1 MIYMGSKRRIAKYIL
16 PIILSGRTEKQWYVE
31 PFVGGANMI
40 ENVDGNRL
48 GADINYYLIE
58 ALKMIQQNLNEI
70 PKNENEWNEK
80 DYKLAKKNINCSPGL
95 RGYCGFQLSYGGKW
109 FSGWKKDNI
118 GKRKFIT
125 EGYKNAVKQSA
136 KIQNVKFVC
145 CNYLNLKIPE
155 KSIIYCDPP
164 YKKTGTY
171 KNKFNHY
178 KFWRWCRN
186 KTKQGHTVFISEYNA
201 PKDFICVWQKEI
213 YSSLAKNTGKTKGLE
228 KLFVYQG

>member
-16 PIILSGRTEKQWYVE
+16 PIILSGRTEKQWYIE

-70 PKNENEWNEK
+70 PKNKNEWNEQN
-80 DYKLAKKNINCSPGL
+80 YKLTKRNINCSPGL

-109 FSGWKKDNI
+109 FGGQKRNKT
-118 GKRKFIT
+118 GKRDYIS
-125 EGYKNAVKQSA
+125 EGYRNAVKQSN
-136 KIQNVKFVC
+136 KIQNVKFIC
-145 CNYLNLKIPE
+145 CNYLNLEIPE

-164 YKKTGTY
+164 YRKTTLY

-178 KFWRWCRN
+178 KFWEWCRN

-213 YSSLAKNTGKTKGLE
+213 YSSLTKNTGAKKGLE
-228 KLFVYQG
+228 KLFVYQN